1 MSEERKDDINVKR
14 SFKEIIKDLEF
25 WKGISTVFGAI
36 LVSLITGSIFAL
48 CTLAVYQISYIKG
61 IDPDN
66 FITIDHLSFYYP
78 FEVIFQCLSL

>member
-48 CTLAVYQISYIKG
+48 CTLAVYQISYKR
-61 IDPDN
+61 N
-66 FITIDHLSFYYP
+66 RSR
-78 FEVIFQCLSL
+78 